1 MPENKALETAIAA
14 FKDEFVPSEG
24 VAAGIAAD
32 EIEVGD
38 AVVSRVQD
46 EVHLPEDEI
55 ARTETEA

>member
-1 MPENKALETAIAA
+1 MPDGDALEAAIAA

-24 VAAGIAAD
+24 GPATVAPD
-32 EIEVGD
+32 DIEVGD
-38 AVVSRVQD
+38 AVVTRVED